1 MSYQNG
7 IINHLIQN
15 KIEIYFPD
23 GDVEPIA
30 EGNIVSESLTLKQ
43 SICDGEALTFGGCVA
58 SELNIKL
65 INTAERQFSNELAD
79 KWISVKMTQYFAD
92 PDELVYPSGT
102 LFPSGGVYPG
112 TVTGEQSFW
121 IFSGYI
127 DSATVDK
134 TDKNVINV
142 TAYDALAKAHEE
154 DFTNWLY
161 DFWWRTGDKS
171 VGTILTRSLH
181 LDDGVVIPVNDI
193 NNVMAEKVDFVDRD
207 RHTLDHNPH
216 PVWSYSSVNKTWMS
230 NQDTISKGMAAKFI
244 CELFGVFGFIQPND
258 GKGEFVMRTLAGVPE
273 VYGFYE
279 QLSAEDYQ
287 STGYTDF
294 KFSVEGS
301 STGKSSKASDVE
313 AVGGLSDLNDDAVP
327 KTYDFT
333 KNIFIWEK
341 YGADGNYRTTTD
353 ADVLVNQSSIG
364 TRLAINAES
373 DEHVG
378 QCAYSAYQPLTAT
391 LDGRLWVT
399 VGSPIEILVSK
410 TDVNGDYV
418 LDENGNI
425 QKETVKTYL
434 LSRTLSGI
442 QALTDKIEVKGV
454 R

>member
-7 IINHLIQN
+7 IINHLIKN

-92 PDELVYPSGT
+92 PDELVYPSDT
-102 LFPSGGVYPG
+102 LFPSGGIYPG
-112 TVTGEQSFW
+112 TVTGERSFW

-134 TDKNVINV
+134 NDKNVFNV
-142 TAYDALAKAHEE
+142 TAYDALAKAYEE
-154 DFTNWLY
+154 DATDLYYGWMTNTEGGRLEGILSLVVSRMAVECSGFLPLLNETY
-161 DFWWRTGDKS
+161 LVVKDGRTVTLR
-171 VGTILTRSLH
+171 VGSFNVKNEYWLTRK
-181 LDDGVVIPVNDI
+181 DKVNC
-193 NNVMAEKVDFVDRD
+193 
-207 RHTLDHNPH
+207 
-216 PVWSYSSVNKTWMS
+216 
-230 NQDTISKGMAAKFI
+230 GMLLKNI
-244 CELFGVFGFIQPND
+244 CEVLGVFGVIVPNAD
-258 GKGEFVMRTLAGVPE
+258 KGTFMPRKLSGNAETYA
-273 VYGFYE
+273 FYE
-279 QLSAEDYQ
+279 SLTTEDFE

-294 KFSVEGS
+294 RFSVSGN
-301 STGKSSKASDVE
+301 TRKSKNVLG
-313 AVGGLSDLNDDAVP
+313 GGLSDAADGAVE
-327 KTYDFT
+327 KAYDFSD
-333 KNIFIWEK
+333 N
-341 YGADGNYRTTTD
+341 
-353 ADVLVNQSSIG
+353 VLVLQPYTAEGAGRTSTEFDSFVNSTSIG
-364 TRLAINAES
+364 TRLAVNAES
-373 DEHVG
+373 TEHAG